1 MIVAEET
8 ALIKSTRA
16 YAESILEKKMP
27 SHMCYHDI
35 QHTRDVVSASYEIAK
50 ALNLSEEQIET
61 ILLGAWL
68 HDTGYQNGRSD
79 HHEDESINIA
89 REFLTREN
97 VDPARIDKV
106 VGVIEATKMPQK
118 PTNIIEEVIC
128 DADLYHLASDQ
139 YFEKS
144 EQLKTEMSKTKGLDL
159 DDIGWLEMNVE
170 FFSQHNFFTSYG
182 QEVLQPKKRENLK
195 KIKSKLKELKSD
207 KKYVKNLEKEVK
219 KLRGKFGEESQKP
232 TRGIETMFRITSK
245 NHLTLSGMADNK
257 ANIMISINSIIL
269 SILMT
274 VLTRK
279 FDDFPNLI
287 IPSLILTVTSLLT
300 IVFAVLAT
308 RPNVSSGK
316 FTSDDILNKRTNLLF
331 FGNFHSMDL
340 GDYEW
345 GMKEMMK
352 DRDYLYSS
360 LIRDIYFLG
369 IVLGKKYKLLR
380 ISYTVFMYGF
390 VVAIISFLIAS
401 FFVRPA
407 GM

>member
-8 ALIKSTRA
+8 TLIRNTRVH
-16 YAESILEKKMP
+16 AETILEKKMP
-27 SHMCYHDI
+27 SHMCYHDA
-35 QHTRDVVSASYEIAK
+35 QHTKDVVWASYEIAK

-68 HDTGYQNGRSD
+68 HDTGYHNGKSD
-79 HHEDESINIA
+79 LHEDESINIA
-89 REFLTREN
+89 RTFLAKEN
-97 VDPARIDKV
+97 VDPERIEAV
-106 VGVIEATKMPQK
+106 VGVIEATRIPQK
-118 PTNIIEEVIC
+118 PTNIMEEVIC
-128 DADLYHLASDQ
+128 DADLYHLASDK

-144 EQLKTEMSKTKGLDL
+144 EQLKKEIVKTKGLAL
-159 DDIGWLEMNVE
+159 DDVEWFAMNVA
-170 FFSQHNFFTSYG
+170 FFEQHDYFTSYG
-182 QEVLQPKKRENLK
+182 KEVLQPKKALNLK
-195 KIKSKLKELKSD
+195 KVKSRLKALKSD
-207 KKYVKNLEKEVK
+207 KKYVKELEKEVK
-219 KLRGKFGEESQKP
+219 KLREKTSEENQRP

-279 FDDFPNLI
+279 FDDYPNLI
-287 IPSLILTVTSLLT
+287 IPALFLTLTSLLT

-352 DRDYLYSS
+352 DKDYLYSS

-390 VVAIISFLIAS
+390 VVSILSFLMAS
-401 FFVRPA
+401 FFMQPV
-407 GM
+407 

>member
-1 MIVAEET
+1 MIVAAET
-8 ALIKSTRA
+8 TLIRNTRVH
-16 YAESILEKKMP
+16 AETILDKKMP
-27 SHMCYHDI
+27 SHMCYHDT
-35 QHTRDVVSASYEIAK
+35 QHTKDVVCASYEIAK
-50 ALNLSEEQIET
+50 ALNLPDEQIET
-61 ILLGAWL
+61 IILGAWL
-68 HDTGYQNGRSD
+68 HDTGYHNGNSD
-79 HHEDESINIA
+79 LHEDESINIA
-89 REFLTREN
+89 RTFLAKEN
-97 VDPARIDKV
+97 VDPERIEAV
-106 VGVIEATKMPQK
+106 VGVIEATRIPQK
-118 PTNIIEEVIC
+118 PTNIMEEVIC
-128 DADLYHLASDQ
+128 DADLYHLASDK

-144 EQLKTEMSKTKGLDL
+144 EQLKKEISRTKGMTL
-159 DDIGWLEMNVE
+159 DDVEWFAMNVA
-170 FFSQHNFFTSYG
+170 FFEQHDYFTSYG
-182 QEVLQPKKRENLK
+182 KEVLQPKKALNLK
-195 KIKSKLKELKSD
+195 KVKSRLKELKSD
-207 KKYVKNLEKEVK
+207 KKYVKALEKEVK
-219 KLRGKFGEESQKP
+219 KLREKATEENQRP

-279 FDDFPNLI
+279 FDDYPNLI
-287 IPSLILTVTSLLT
+287 VPALILTITSLLT

-352 DRDYLYSS
+352 DKDYLYSS

-390 VVAIISFLIAS
+390 VVSILSFMIAS
-401 FFVRPA
+401 FFMQPV
-407 GM
+407 

>member
-1 MIVAEET
+1 
-8 ALIKSTRA
+8 
-16 YAESILEKKMP
+16 
-27 SHMCYHDI
+27 MCYHDT
-35 QHTRDVVSASYEIAK
+35 QHTRDVVSASYQIAK
-50 ALNLSEEQIET
+50 AVNLSEDQTET

-68 HDTGYQNGRSD
+68 HDTGYFQGKSD
-79 HHEDESINIA
+79 NHEEESIRIA
-89 REFLTREN
+89 KEFLIELGMT
-97 VDPARIDKV
+97 PARIEE
-106 VGVIEATKMPQK
+106 VIGIIAATKMPQEPK
-118 PTNIIEEVIC
+118 NLLEEVIC
-128 DADLYHLASDQ
+128 DADLYHLASAE

-144 EQLKTEMSKTKGLDL
+144 EQLKREMKVTKGIDP
-159 DDIGWLEMNVE
+159 DEVEWYEMNID
-170 FFSQHNFFTSYG
+170 FFLAHKYFTAYG
-182 QEVLQPKKRENLK
+182 KEVLEPKKALNLK
-195 KIKSKLKELKSD
+195 KVKGRLKALKSD
-207 KKYVKNLEKEVK
+207 KKYVKNLEKEVR
-219 KLRGKFGEESQKP
+219 KLRVKFSEENQRP
-232 TRGIETMFRITSK
+232 TRGIETMFRVTSK

-287 IPSLILTVTSLLT
+287 VPSLILTITSLLT

-345 GMKEMMK
+345 GMKELMK
-352 DRDYLYSS
+352 DKEYLYSS

-390 VVAIISFLIAS
+390 VIAIVSFLVAS
-401 FFVRPA
+401 FFIKPA
-407 GM
+407 

>member
-8 ALIKSTRA
+8 ALTKNTRE
-16 YAESILEKKMP
+16 YAESILEKEMP
-27 SHMCYHDI
+27 SHMCYHDT
-35 QHTRDVVSASYEIAK
+35 QHTRDVVSACYEIAK
-50 ALNLSEEQIET
+50 AINLPEEQIET
-61 ILLGAWL
+61 ILLAAWL
-68 HDTGYQNGRSD
+68 HDTGYYNGKSD
-79 HHEDESINIA
+79 HHEEESINVA
-89 REFLTREN
+89 REFLAKEN
-97 VDPARIDKV
+97 VDAERIEQV
-106 VGVIEATKMPQK
+106 VGVIAATKMPQQ
-118 PTNIIEEVIC
+118 PTNIMEEVIC
-128 DADLYHLASDQ
+128 DADLYHLSSDN

-144 EQLKTEMSKTKGLDL
+144 EQLKKEMVKTKGIA
-159 DDIGWLEMNVE
+159 DDDVEWYEMNVA
-170 FFSQHNFFTSYG
+170 FFQEHTYFTTYG
-182 QEVLQPKKRENLK
+182 KEVLKERKAQNLK

-207 KKYVKNLEKEVK
+207 KKYLKNLEKEVR
-219 KLRGKFGEESQKP
+219 KLRAKFSEEAQRP
-232 TRGIETMFRITSK
+232 VRGIETMFRVTSK

-287 IPSLILTVTSLLT
+287 IPSLILTITSLLT

-308 RPNVSSGK
+308 RPNVSTGK

-352 DRDYLYSS
+352 DKEYLYSS

-369 IVLGKKYKLLR
+369 IVLGRKYKLLR
-380 ISYTVFMYGF
+380 MSYTIFMYGF
-390 VVAIISFLIAS
+390 VIAIISFLAAS
-401 FFVRPA
+401 FFIKPA
-407 GM
+407 

>member
-8 ALIKSTRA
+8 TLIKNTRV

-27 SHMCYHDI
+27 SHMCYHDAE
-35 QHTRDVVSASYEIAK
+35 HTRDVVSASYEIAK
-50 ALNLSEEQIET
+50 AIHLSEEQIET

-68 HDTGYQNGRSD
+68 HDTGYHNGKSD
-79 HHEDESINIA
+79 LHEEESIKIA
-89 REFLTREN
+89 RDFLNNEN
-97 VDPARIDKV
+97 VDPKRIDQV
-106 VGVIEATKMPQK
+106 VGIIEATKMPQK
-118 PTNIIEEVIC
+118 PTNIMEEVMC
-128 DADLYHLASDQ
+128 DADLYHLSSNQYFDKSDQ
-139 YFEKS
+139 
-144 EQLKTEMSKTKGLDL
+144 LKEEMMTTKGLTLNDVE
-159 DDIGWLEMNVE
+159 WFEMNVA
-170 FFSQHNFFTSYG
+170 FFQQHAFFTSYG
-182 QEVLQPKKRENLK
+182 KEVLAPRKEKNLK
-195 KIKSKLKELKSD
+195 KIKSRLKELKSD

-219 KLRGKFGEESQKP
+219 KLREKFSEENQRP

-287 IPSLILTVTSLLT
+287 VPALILTITSLLT

-352 DRDYLYSS
+352 DKEYLYSS
-360 LIRDIYFLG
+360 LIRDIFFLG

-380 ISYTVFMYGF
+380 ISYTIFMYGF
-390 VVAIISFLIAS
+390 VVSILSFLLAS
-401 FFVRPA
+401 FFIAPA
-407 GM
+407 

>member
-16 YAESILEKKMP
+16 YAESILDKKMP
-27 SHMCYHDI
+27 SHMCYHDT

-50 ALNLSEEQIET
+50 AINLSEEQIET

-68 HDTGYQNGRSD
+68 HDIGYHNGKSD
-79 HHEDESINIA
+79 HHEEESINIA

-97 VDPARIDKV
+97 VAPHRIDQV

-118 PTNIIEEVIC
+118 PTNIMEEVIC
-128 DADLYHLASDQ
+128 DADLYHLASDH

-144 EQLKTEMSKTKGLDL
+144 DQLKKEMAETKGLAL
-159 DDIGWLEMNVE
+159 NEVEWFEMNVA
-170 FFSQHNFFTSYG
+170 FFQQHTFFTSYG
-182 QEVLQPKKRENLK
+182 KEVLQPRKEHNLK
-195 KIKSKLKELKSD
+195 AIKSKLKELKSD

-219 KLRGKFGEESQKP
+219 KLREKFSEENQRP

-287 IPSLILTVTSLLT
+287 VPSLILTFTSLLT

-308 RPNVSSGK
+308 RPNVTSGK
-316 FTSDDILNKRTNLLF
+316 FTSEDILNKRTNLLF

-352 DRDYLYSS
+352 DKDYLYSS
-360 LIRDIYFLG
+360 LIRDIFFLG

-380 ISYTVFMYGF
+380 ISYTIFMYGF
-390 VVAIISFLIAS
+390 VIAIVSFLIAS
-401 FFVRPA
+401 FFIKPA
-407 GM
+407 